1 VRDFD
6 AERLR
11 RLQIDHKLE
20 LDSLYYRQ
28 VSRFNAFEHAAGIHA
43 DEAIRLGSIDAV
55 AHQAA
60 GHSIL
65 AKVVYRRHRITCRQ
79 GHKLFATRVKEWI
92 AGHSERLD
100 ALCSDPFERRLD
112 FAIGARL
119 QETNL
124 QIERAHGL
132 LHVA

>member
-1 VRDFD
+1 
-6 AERLR
+6 
-11 RLQIDHKLE
+11 
-20 LDSLYYRQ
+20 LDCFYYRQ
-28 VSRFNAFEHAAGIHA
+28 VSRVDAFEHGPGIHA
-43 DEAIRLGSIDAV
+43 DEAVRFGSIDAV

-65 AKVVYRRHRITCRQ
+65 AKVVYRRHRMACRP
-79 GHKLFATRVKEWI
+79 GHNLVATGVKEWV
-92 AGHSERLD
+92 AGDIERLD
-100 ALCSDPFERRLD
+100 ALCSDRSERRLD

-119 QETNL
+119 QEANL